1 MPKMMKYTQAGFT
14 LVELVTVII
23 LLGVVGT
30 FSSRFIADNVVLYQS
45 SVNQNE
51 RLNDARFVINR
62 MSKELDSAIAFS
74 VVEDNLVVG
83 QFCIQ
88 FVPFIAAGQYL
99 NSVAREVDPIQL
111 IMDPVSRKLGSDAT
125 GIFIDLRI
133 SVLTTSAADF
143 YDIAEVA
150 DDSIATIQSYIASG
164 SQATLTLDYPLDRDS
179 AASRYFIAENKV
191 RYCLSAGQLRRSE
204 VLLTESFPSPIS
216 TSGVLMADNLA
227 VDSGMSLTNASQFSN
242 AILELDFR
250 FLLRDG
256 SKIKFEH
263 QVVMSNVP

>member
-1 MPKMMKYTQAGFT
+1 MSNTLKHKQVGFT

-74 VVEDNLVVG
+74 VTEDIPTAG

-88 FVPFIAAGQYL
+88 FVPFTAAGQYL
-99 NSVAREVDPIQL
+99 NNVAGTNPIQL
-111 IMDPVSRKLGSDAT
+111 IMDPISIAAGSAAT
-125 GIFIDLRI
+125 GTFDGQRI
-133 SVLTTSAADF
+133 SVLTTNSTDF
-143 YDIAEVA
+143 YENAESQN
-150 DDSIATIQSYIASG
+150 DSIATIQTYTASG
-164 SQATLTLDYPLDRDS
+164 SQATLVLDDPLDHDS
-179 AASRYFIAENKV
+179 AVSRYFIAKNKV
-191 RYCLSAGQLRRSE
+191 RYCLVDKELYRSE
-204 VLLTESFPSPIS
+204 APLDRPFA
-216 TSGVLMADNLA
+216 TSVLMADNL
-227 VDSGMSLTNASQFSN
+227 SIGSSMSLTNASQFSN
-242 AILELDFR
+242 AILELNFN

-256 SKIKFEH
+256 SEIKFEH